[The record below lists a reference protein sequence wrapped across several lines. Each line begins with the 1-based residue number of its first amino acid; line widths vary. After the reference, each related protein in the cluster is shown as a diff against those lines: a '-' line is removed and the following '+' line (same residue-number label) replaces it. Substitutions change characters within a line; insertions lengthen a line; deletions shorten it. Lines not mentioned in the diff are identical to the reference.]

1 MSKKRSEA
9 PRRERR
15 AEKAEKLPRQ
25 HRTLEDI
32 REDKGPRRYKL
43 SDCMRFGRIANI
55 LFVVFIIVC
64 LIYYYSFANKGN
76 YSIPFEVVAY
86 SIETVAFL
94 LFSTSVIWMERLVR
108 ARKCMKF
115 LLIAYILVEIILM
128 LLEFRLL
135 PFKSYNGL
143 SVGLTVTHVLFSAG
157 VSFSL
162 LMLDPMNKKLQWIVG
177 ITTCIIL
184 AGMLLA
190 IAGYRV
196 YGSILVNAFAY
207 IFFFTAMDY
216 QLRLEEIEVDCY
228 GDSAKVQ
235 NFESTLFAD
244 TPTMVEKPMKEKKT
258 LREKAKRLA
267 EDLSSEEKL
276 VLTDKD
282 EKFEYEFG
290 VEEDDDDEDAYEDD
304 DADESGEDE
313 DAE

>member
-1 MSKKRSEA
+1 MSKKRSET
-9 PRRERR
+9 RRERS
-15 AEKAEKLPRQ
+15 AEPRK
-25 HRTLEDI
+25 HRRTLEDI
-32 REDKGPRRYKL
+32 REEKGPRKYTL

-64 LIYYYSFANKGN
+64 LIYYYSLANKGN

-94 LFSTSVIWMERLVR
+94 LFSLSVIWLERLVR
-108 ARKCMKF
+108 ARKSMKF
-115 LLIAYILVEIILM
+115 LMILYILVEIFLM

-143 SVGLTVTHVLFSAG
+143 SVWLTITHVLFSAG

-162 LMLDPMNKKLQWIVG
+162 LMLDPQNKKLQWIVG

-184 AGMLLA
+184 AGMLFA

-196 YGSILVNAFAY
+196 YASILVNAFAY
-207 IFFFTAMDY
+207 IFFFTAMEHV
-216 QLRLEEIEVDCY
+216 LRLDEMNIDCY
-228 GDSAKVQ
+228 GDSARVQ
-235 NFESTLFAD
+235 SFESTLFAD
-244 TPTMVEKPMKEKKT
+244 TPTMVEKPVKEKKT
-258 LREKAKRLA
+258 FREKAKRLA
-267 EDLSSEEKL
+267 EDISSEEQL
-276 VLTDKD
+276 ILTDKD

-290 VEEDDDDEDAYEDD
+290 VEEDDDDEYEDD
-304 DADESGEDE
+304 FADADDSGEDE